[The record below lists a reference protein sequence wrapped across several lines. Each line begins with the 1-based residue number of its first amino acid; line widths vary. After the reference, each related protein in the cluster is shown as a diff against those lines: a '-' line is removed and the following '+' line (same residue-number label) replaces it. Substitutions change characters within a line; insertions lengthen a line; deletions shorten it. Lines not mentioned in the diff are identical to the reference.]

1 MSSEFRK
8 EVFFD
13 METTGLSPFDSQI
26 ITIQVRVDGRN
37 IVWPV
42 WEGSEREVVDD
53 LSHSLTGAHKAP
65 KRRSRLRKRRRLFLV
80 PRISLGR
87 LLGRA

>member
-37 IVWPV
+37 IIWPGL
-42 WEGSEREVVDD
+42 EHNISGSSHGRQVSTLAPSD
-53 LSHSLTGAHKAP
+53 LASGVRCA
-65 KRRSRLRKRRRLFLV
+65 
-80 PRISLGR
+80 I
-87 LLGRA
+87 

>member
-37 IVWPV
+37 IVWPGL
-42 WEGSEREVVDD
+42 EHRMLC
-53 LSHSLTGAHKAP
+53 LSRGGFVAISALDC
-65 KRRSRLRKRRRLFLV
+65 RSPPTRTLILAGFE
-80 PRISLGR
+80 
-87 LLGRA
+87 A